1 MTTRFFLWL
10 VGLFASAI
18 GLALL
23 ARFNPGNVVLFY
35 PPHRIDISLNFFI
48 VILLLSFLLLLL
60 IVNTVRATMALPRRV
75 EQYRAMRQLRESGRA
90 LKEALRAYFEG
101 RFGRVEKSARKA
113 AQSPEYAGLAALLG
127 ARAAQR
133 LQEPS
138 RRDQWLGEAAAD
150 HSLRTARLMSAVDLL
165 SEDNKDLDAALAA
178 LHELS
183 SSGIRHA
190 HALRLALK
198 VNQSA
203 RNWPEVLR
211 LVYLLEKHNAL
222 HPTLSRRLRDMAYEA
237 LLPKAAEDAESLKK
251 LWATIPMLDRQS
263 ATVATLGATAF
274 MKIGRQQDA
283 ADILQKALS
292 VQWDVR
298 LLRAYRQCAAPE
310 GSATLLSQIE
320 HVEQWL
326 RDRPNDAELA
336 LLLGALCQ
344 KQKLWGKAQRH
355 LEQAVL
361 GASDRITLQEA
372 HLRLA
377 QMYEVLGQPEAATT
391 HFRLCALTT
400 QVPNS
405 KSSQ

>member
-10 VGLFASAI
+10 VGLFAAAI
-18 GLALL
+18 GLAVL

-75 EQYRAMRQLRESGRA
+75 QQYRAMRQLRESGRA
-90 LKEALRAYFEG
+90 LQEALRAYFEG

-113 AQSPEYAGLAALLG
+113 AQSAEYAGLAALLG

-138 RRDQWLGEAAAD
+138 RRDQWLSEAATD
-150 HSLRTARLMSAVDLL
+150 TSLRTARLMSTVDLL

-211 LVYLLEKHNAL
+211 LVHLLDKHNAL
-222 HPTLSRRLRDMAYEA
+222 HPTLSRRLRDLAYEA

-251 LWATIPMLDRQS
+251 LWATIPAVDRQS
-263 ATVATLGATAF
+263 SAVASLAATAF

-283 ADILQKALS
+283 ADILQKALAVSGMCDSCAPTVS
-292 VQWDVR
+292 VQHPRARRSCYRKLNMSSSGCVSAPMMPSWPYCSARYVKNRSYGVR
-298 LLRAYRQCAAPE
+298 RSVISNRRCSAPVIASLCKKHICVLRRCMKY
-310 GSATLLSQIE
+310 
-320 HVEQWL
+320 
-326 RDRPNDAELA
+326 
-336 LLLGALCQ
+336 
-344 KQKLWGKAQRH
+344 
-355 LEQAVL
+355 
-361 GASDRITLQEA
+361 
-372 HLRLA
+372 
-377 QMYEVLGQPEAATT
+377 
-391 HFRLCALTT
+391 
-400 QVPNS
+400 
-405 KSSQ
+405 

>member
-35 PPHRIDISLNFFI
+35 PPHRVDISLNFFI

-90 LKEALRAYFEG
+90 LQEALRAYFEG

-165 SEDNKDLDAALAA
+165 SEDNKELDAALAA

-211 LVYLLEKHNAL
+211 LVYLLDKHNEL
-222 HPTLSRRLRDMAYEA
+222 HPALSRRLRDMAYEA

-251 LWATIPMLDRQS
+251 LWVTIPALDRQS
-263 ATVATLGATAF
+263 AAVATLGAMAF

-292 VQWDVR
+292 VNWDIR

-326 RDRPNDAELA
+326 RERPNDAELA

-405 KSSQ
+405 KSNQ